1 MRSDGLTK
9 SQECRENNDGQGV
22 ALGPGVVGFG
32 ESKASLRN
40 RPKGGIIFNNPFIL
54 SFNY

>member
-1 MRSDGLTK
+1 MPAGFLTRSIEL
-9 SQECRENNDGQGV
+9 RENNDNWGV

-40 RPKGGIIFNNPFIL
+40 RPKGGDYINNCFIL
-54 SFNY
+54 IIYY